1 MFSIWRAEVYICL
14 VGESNGS
21 SRPDGASPAVAFA
34 GSAGVCT
41 QHKIFGAGRRGG
53 EQETGP

>member
-1 MFSIWRAEVYICL
+1 MYICL
-14 VGESNGS
+14 VGGNNES
-21 SRPDGASPAVAFA
+21 SRPDVASPAVAFA

-41 QHKIFGAGRRGG
+41 QPKIFGTTRRG

>member
-1 MFSIWRAEVYICL
+1 MYICL